1 MQVDWVESKG
11 GGGEV
16 SDQCL
21 VGDKGGRFLFP
32 PERAAGVACQPKGN
46 VGGIYERPVELG
58 KTQYN

>member
-1 MQVDWVESKG
+1 M
-11 GGGEV
+11 